1 MDRKQEYDA
10 LMQELR
16 QTPPALEGTLDRA
29 LDRRRARRRKLR
41 PLRSLAAAA
50 AIFVLLVNVSIPFA
64 QACAHIPVLG
74 WLAQAVCFSH
84 SLSSAVEHD
93 WVQKVDQTQSDNGYT
108 LTLED
113 LIVDQK
119 QIHLFYTL
127 DWEDPACEY
136 AMVLVDGERLSP
148 RPSVLSDSVNGPQ
161 DAGHIVLD
169 YREGQVPDR
178 LDLGLTV
185 RSNGDGAPAARF
197 RFQVTLDPALTA
209 AGQIRPV
216 EQWVELD
223 GQQIYVDRLEI
234 YPTHARLMLRD
245 HPDNTA
251 RLVSLLCH
259 LEDETGRRY
268 EREGGLSGFSDP
280 DTGFL
285 TELRLSSPYFQQP
298 EQLTLCITG
307 AAWQDPEEAEVTV
320 DLTAGTAAGLPEEIR
335 LTRVDEEPDRT
346 VLYFQSPVPSA
357 LLPQHFSWTC
367 RSPEGEWHVTE
378 GGSGTDQDT
387 GPETEDLHLIDYP
400 WDQVTLTLNWT
411 RFSPLDVSLPIPK
424 AEQKGSF

>member
-1 MDRKQEYDA
+1 M
-10 LMQELR
+10 
-16 QTPPALEGTLDRA
+16 DRA
-29 LDRRRARRRKLR
+29 LARRQARRRRLR

-50 AIFVLLVNVSIPFA
+50 AVFVLLVNVSTPFA

-93 WVQKVDQTQSDNGYT
+93 WVQKVDQTQRDSGYT
-108 LTLED
+108 LTLEN

-119 QIHLFYTL
+119 QVHLFYTL
-127 DWEDPACEY
+127 VWEDPACEY
-136 AMVLVDGERLSP
+136 AMVYVDSERLSP

-169 YREGQVPDR
+169 YREEQVPDR
-178 LDLGLTV
+178 LDLKLTV
-185 RSNGDGAPAARF
+185 RPNGDGSPTARF
-197 RFQVTLDPALTA
+197 RFQVTLDPSLTA
-209 AGQIRPV
+209 VGQILPV

-223 GQQIYVDRLEI
+223 GQQICVDRLEI

-245 HPDNTA
+245 CPDNTA

-259 LEDETGRRY
+259 LEDETGRQY

-285 TELRLSSPYFQQP
+285 TELRLASPYFQQP
-298 EQLTLCITG
+298 ERLTLRITG
-307 AAWQDPEEAEVTV
+307 AVWQDPEEAEVAV
-320 DLTAGTAAGLPEEIR
+320 DLAAGTAAGLPEEVR
-335 LTRVDEEPDRT
+335 LTGVDQEPDRT
-346 VLYFQSPVPSA
+346 VLYFQYPVPPA
-357 LLPQHFSWTC
+357 LLPQRFSWTC
-367 RSPEGEWHVTE
+367 RSPEGEWQVTE
-378 GGSGTDQDT
+378 GGSGTDTDT
-387 GPETEDLHLIDYP
+387 GLETEDLHLIGYP

-411 RFSPLDVSLPIPK
+411 RFTPLDVSLPLP
-424 AEQKGSF
+424 AANQE

>member
-16 QTPPALEGTLDRA
+16 HTPPALEGTMDRA
-29 LDRRRARRRKLR
+29 LARRQARRRRLR
-41 PLRSLAAAA
+41 PLRSLAAATA
-50 AIFVLLVNVSIPFA
+50 VFVLLVNVSTPFA

-93 WVQKVDQTQSDNGYT
+93 WVQKVDQTQRDSGYT
-108 LTLED
+108 LTLEN

-119 QIHLFYTL
+119 QVHLFYTL
-127 DWEDPACEY
+127 VWEDPACEY
-136 AMVLVDGERLSP
+136 AMVYVDSERLSP

-169 YREGQVPDR
+169 YREEQVPDR
-178 LDLGLTV
+178 LDLNLTV
-185 RSNGDGAPAARF
+185 RPNGDGSPAARF
-197 RFQVTLDPALTA
+197 RFQVTLDPSLTA
-209 AGQIRPV
+209 VGQILPV

-223 GQQIYVDRLEI
+223 GQQICVDRLEI

-245 HPDNTA
+245 CPDNTA

-259 LEDETGRRY
+259 LEDETGRQY

-285 TELRLSSPYFQQP
+285 TELRLASPYFQQP
-298 EQLTLCITG
+298 ERLTLRITG
-307 AAWQDPEEAEVTV
+307 AVWQDPEEAEVAV
-320 DLTAGTAAGLPEEIR
+320 DLAAGTAAGLPEEVR
-335 LTRVDEEPDRT
+335 LTGVDQEPDRT
-346 VLYFQSPVPSA
+346 VLYFQYPVPPA
-357 LLPQHFSWTC
+357 LLPQRFSWTC
-367 RSPEGEWHVTE
+367 RSPEGEWQVTE
-378 GGSGTDQDT
+378 GGSGTDTDT
-387 GPETEDLHLIDYP
+387 GLKTEDLHLIGYP

-411 RFSPLDVSLPIPK
+411 RFTPLDVSLPLP
-424 AEQKGSF
+424 AANQE

>member
-16 QTPPALEGTLDRA
+16 HTPPALEGTLDRA
-29 LDRRRARRRKLR
+29 LARRQARRRRLR

-50 AIFVLLVNVSIPFA
+50 AVFVLLVNVSTPFA

-93 WVQKVDQTQSDNGYT
+93 WVQKVDQTQRDSGYT
-108 LTLED
+108 LTLEN

-119 QIHLFYTL
+119 QVHLFYTL
-127 DWEDPACEY
+127 AWEDPACEY
-136 AMVLVDGERLSP
+136 AMVYVDSERLSP

-169 YREGQVPDR
+169 YREEQVPDR
-178 LDLGLTV
+178 LDLNLTV
-185 RSNGDGAPAARF
+185 RPNGDGSPAARF
-197 RFQVTLDPALTA
+197 RFQVTLDPSLTA
-209 AGQIRPV
+209 VGQILPV

-223 GQQIYVDRLEI
+223 GQQICVDRLEI

-245 HPDNTA
+245 CPDNTA

-259 LEDETGRRY
+259 LEDETGRQY

-285 TELRLSSPYFQQP
+285 TKLRLASPYFQQP
-298 EQLTLCITG
+298 ERLTLRITG
-307 AAWQDPEEAEVTV
+307 AVWQDPEEAEVTV
-320 DLTAGTAAGLPEEIR
+320 DLAAGTAAGLPEEVR
-335 LTRVDEEPDRT
+335 LTGVDEEPDRT
-346 VLYFQSPVPSA
+346 VLYFQYPVPPA
-357 LLPQHFSWTC
+357 LLPQRFSWTC
-367 RSPEGEWHVTE
+367 RSPEGEWQVTE
-378 GGSGTDQDT
+378 GGSGTDTDT
-387 GPETEDLHLIDYP
+387 GLETEDLHLIGYP

-411 RFSPLDVSLPIPK
+411 RFTPLDVSLPLP
-424 AEQKGSF
+424 AANQE

>member
-1 MDRKQEYDA
+1 MDRKQEYDT

-50 AIFVLLVNVSIPFA
+50 AVFVLLVNVSIPFA
-64 QACAHIPVLG
+64 QACTHIPVLG

-93 WVQKVDQTQSDNGYT
+93 WVQKVEQTQRDNGYT

-119 QIHLFYTL
+119 QIHFFYTL

-136 AMVLVDGERLSP
+136 AMVLVDGDRLSP
-148 RPSVLSDSVNGPQ
+148 RPTVLSDSVEGPQ

-178 LDLGLTV
+178 LDLVLTV
-185 RSNGDGAPAARF
+185 RPNGDGSPAARF
-197 RFQVTLDPALTA
+197 RFQVALDPSLTA
-209 AGQIRPV
+209 VGQVRPV

-223 GQQIYVDRLEI
+223 GQQIYVDCLEI
-234 YPTHARLMLRD
+234 YPTHARLLLRD

-268 EREGGLSGFSDP
+268 ER
-280 DTGFL
+280 
-285 TELRLSSPYFQQP
+285 
-298 EQLTLCITG
+298 
-307 AAWQDPEEAEVTV
+307 
-320 DLTAGTAAGLPEEIR
+320 
-335 LTRVDEEPDRT
+335 
-346 VLYFQSPVPSA
+346 
-357 LLPQHFSWTC
+357 
-367 RSPEGEWHVTE
+367 
-378 GGSGTDQDT
+378 
-387 GPETEDLHLIDYP
+387 
-400 WDQVTLTLNWT
+400 
-411 RFSPLDVSLPIPK
+411 
-424 AEQKGSF
+424 

>member
-16 QTPPALEGTLDRA
+16 HTPPALEGTLDRA
-29 LDRRRARRRKLR
+29 MARRQARRRRLR

-50 AIFVLLVNVSIPFA
+50 AVFVLLVNVSTPFA

-93 WVQKVDQTQSDNGYT
+93 WVQKVDQTQRDSGYT
-108 LTLED
+108 LTLEN

-119 QIHLFYTL
+119 QVHLFYTL
-127 DWEDPACEY
+127 AWEDPACEY
-136 AMVLVDGERLSP
+136 AMVYVDSERLSP

-169 YREGQVPDR
+169 YREEQVPDR
-178 LDLGLTV
+178 LDLDLTV
-185 RSNGDGAPAARF
+185 RPNGDGSPAARF
-197 RFQVTLDPALTA
+197 RFQVTLDPSLTA
-209 AGQIRPV
+209 VGQILPV

-223 GQQIYVDRLEI
+223 GQQICVDRLEI

-245 HPDNTA
+245 RPDNTA

-259 LEDETGRRY
+259 LEDETGRQY

-285 TELRLSSPYFQQP
+285 TELRLASPYFQQP
-298 EQLTLCITG
+298 ERLTLRITG
-307 AAWQDPEEAEVTV
+307 AVWQDPEEAEVTV
-320 DLTAGTAAGLPEEIR
+320 DLAAGAAAGLPEEVR
-335 LTRVDEEPDRT
+335 LTRVDQEPDRT
-346 VLYFQSPVPSA
+346 VLYFQYPVPPA
-357 LLPQHFSWTC
+357 LLPQRFSWTC
-367 RSPEGEWHVTE
+367 RSPEGEWQVTE
-378 GGSGTDQDT
+378 GGSNTDQDT
-387 GPETEDLHLIDYP
+387 GLETEDLHLINYP
-400 WDQVTLTLNWT
+400 WDQVALTLNWT
-411 RFSPLDVSLPIPK
+411 RFTPLEVSLPLP
-424 AEQKGSF
+424 AANQE

>member
-16 QTPPALEGTLDRA
+16 HTPPALEWTMDRA
-29 LDRRRARRRKLR
+29 LARRQARRRRLR

-50 AIFVLLVNVSIPFA
+50 AVFVLLVNVSTPFA

-93 WVQKVDQTQSDNGYT
+93 WVQKVDQTQRDSGYT
-108 LTLED
+108 LTLEN

-119 QIHLFYTL
+119 QVHLFYTL
-127 DWEDPACEY
+127 VWEDPACEY
-136 AMVLVDGERLSP
+136 AMVYVDSERLSP

-169 YREGQVPDR
+169 YREEQVPDR
-178 LDLGLTV
+178 LDLNLTV
-185 RSNGDGAPAARF
+185 HPNGDGSPAARF
-197 RFQVTLDPALTA
+197 RFQVTLDPSLTA
-209 AGQIRPV
+209 VGQILPV

-223 GQQIYVDRLEI
+223 GQQICVDRLEI

-245 HPDNTA
+245 CPDNTA

-259 LEDETGRRY
+259 LEDETGRQY

-285 TELRLSSPYFQQP
+285 TELRLASPYFQQP
-298 EQLTLCITG
+298 ERLTLRITG

-320 DLTAGTAAGLPEEIR
+320 DLAAGTAAGLPEEVR
-335 LTRVDEEPDRT
+335 LTGVDQEPDRT
-346 VLYFQSPVPSA
+346 VLYFQYPVPPA
-357 LLPQHFSWTC
+357 LLPQRFSWTC
-367 RSPEGEWHVTE
+367 RSPEGEWQVTE
-378 GGSGTDQDT
+378 GGSGTDTDT
-387 GPETEDLHLIDYP
+387 GLKTEDLHLIGYP

-411 RFSPLDVSLPIPK
+411 RFTPLDVSLPLP
-424 AEQKGSF
+424 AANQE

>member
-1 MDRKQEYDA
+1 MDRKQEYDT

-41 PLRSLAAAA
+41 PLRSLATAAA
-50 AIFVLLVNVSIPFA
+50 VFVLLVNVSIPFA
-64 QACAHIPVLG
+64 QACTHIPVLG

-93 WVQKVDQTQSDNGYT
+93 WVQKVEQTQRDNGYT

-136 AMVLVDGERLSP
+136 AMVLVDGDRLSP
-148 RPSVLSDSVNGPQ
+148 RPTVLSDSVEGPQ
-161 DAGHIVLD
+161 D
-169 YREGQVPDR
+169 GQVPDR
-178 LDLGLTV
+178 LDLVLTV
-185 RSNGDGAPAARF
+185 RPNGDGSPAARF
-197 RFQVTLDPALTA
+197 RFQVALDPSLTA
-209 AGQIRPV
+209 VGQVRPV

-223 GQQIYVDRLEI
+223 GQQIYVDCLEI
-234 YPTHARLMLRD
+234 YPTHARLLLRD

-268 EREGGLSGFSDP
+268 EREGGLSSFSDP

-285 TELRLSSPYFQQP
+285 TELRLSSPYVQQP
-298 EQLTLCITG
+298 ERLTLCITG
-307 AAWQDPEEAEVTV
+307 AAWQDPGEAEVTV
-320 DLTAGTAAGLPEEIR
+320 DLTAGTAAGLPEGVR
-335 LTRVDEEPDRT
+335 LIQVDQEPDRT
-346 VLYFQSPVPSA
+346 VLYFQSSAPSV
-357 LLPQHFSWTC
+357 LLPQRFSWTC

-387 GPETEDLHLIDYP
+387 GLETEDLHLIGYP

-411 RFSPLDVSLPIPK
+411 RFSPLDVSLTLP
-424 AEQKGSF
+424 AVE

>member
-1 MDRKQEYDA
+1 MDRKQEYDT

-50 AIFVLLVNVSIPFA
+50 AVFVLLVNVSIPFA
-64 QACAHIPVLG
+64 QACTHIPVLG

-93 WVQKVDQTQSDNGYT
+93 WVQKVEQTQRDNGYT

-136 AMVLVDGERLSP
+136 AMVLVDGDRLSP
-148 RPSVLSDSVNGPQ
+148 RPTVLSDSVEGPQ

-178 LDLGLTV
+178 LDLVLTV
-185 RSNGDGAPAARF
+185 RPNGDGSPAARF
-197 RFQVTLDPALTA
+197 RFQVALDPSLTA
-209 AGQIRPV
+209 VGQVRPV

-223 GQQIYVDRLEI
+223 GQQIYVDCLEI
-234 YPTHARLMLRD
+234 YPTHARLLLRD

-268 EREGGLSGFSDP
+268 EREGGLSSFSDP

-298 EQLTLCITG
+298 ERLTLCITG
-307 AAWQDPEEAEVTV
+307 AAWQDPGEV
-320 DLTAGTAAGLPEEIR
+320 DLTAGPAAGLPEGVR
-335 LTRVDEEPDRT
+335 LIQVDQEPDRT
-346 VLYFQSPVPSA
+346 VLYFQSSAPSV
-357 LLPQHFSWTC
+357 LLPQRFSWTC

-387 GPETEDLHLIDYP
+387 GLETEDLHLIGYP
-400 WDQVTLTLNWT
+400 WDQVTLTLNWS
-411 RFSPLDVSLPIPK
+411 RFSPLDVSLTLP
-424 AEQKGSF
+424 AVE

>member
-1 MDRKQEYDA
+1 MDRKQEYDT

-50 AIFVLLVNVSIPFA
+50 AVFVLLVNVSIPFA
-64 QACAHIPVLG
+64 QACTHIPVLG

-93 WVQKVDQTQSDNGYT
+93 WVQKVEQTQRDNGYT

-148 RPSVLSDSVNGPQ
+148 RPSVLSDSVQGPQ

-169 YREGQVPDR
+169 YREEQVPDR
-178 LDLGLTV
+178 LDLELTV
-185 RSNGDGAPAARF
+185 RPNGDGSPAARF
-197 RFQVTLDPALTA
+197 RFQVALDPSLTA
-209 AGQIRPV
+209 VGQVRPV

-223 GQQIYVDRLEI
+223 GQQIYVDCLEI
-234 YPTHARLMLRD
+234 YPTHARLLLRD

-251 RLVSLLCH
+251 RLTSLLCH

-268 EREGGLSGFSDP
+268 EREGSFSSFSDP
-280 DTGFL
+280 DNGFL
-285 TELRLSSPYFQQP
+285 TQLRLASPYFQQP
-298 EQLTLCITG
+298 ERLTLRITG
-307 AAWQDPEEAEVTV
+307 AAWQEDS
-320 DLTAGTAAGLPEEIR
+320 GTAAGLPEEIR
-335 LTRVDEEPDRT
+335 LTRVDEEADRT
-346 VLYFQSPVPSA
+346 VLYFQYPAPPA
-357 LLPQHFSWTC
+357 LLPQRFSWSC

-378 GGSGTDQDT
+378 GGSGTYQDT
-387 GPETEDLHLIDYP
+387 GLETEDLHLIDYP
-400 WDQVTLTLNWT
+400 WDQVALTLNWT
-411 RFSPLDVSLPIPK
+411 RFSPLDVSLTLP
-424 AEQKGSF
+424 AVA

>member
-1 MDRKQEYDA
+1 MDRKQEYDT

-16 QTPPALEGTLDRA
+16 HTPPALEGTLDRA
-29 LDRRRARRRKLR
+29 LARRQARRRRLR
-41 PLRSLAAAA
+41 TLRSLAAAA
-50 AIFVLLVNVSIPFA
+50 AVFVLLVNVSTPFA
-64 QACAHIPVLG
+64 QACSNIPILG

-93 WVQKVDQTQSDNGYT
+93 WVQKVDQTQRDSGYT
-108 LTLED
+108 LTLEN

-127 DWEDPACEY
+127 AWEDPACEY
-136 AMVLVDGERLSP
+136 AMVYVDSERLSP
-148 RPSVLSDSVNGPQ
+148 RPSVLSDSVNVPQ

-169 YREGQVPDR
+169 YREEQVPDR
-178 LDLGLTV
+178 LDLDLTV
-185 RSNGDGAPAARF
+185 RPNGDGSPAARF
-197 RFQVTLDPALTA
+197 RFQITLDPSLTA
-209 AGQIRPV
+209 VGQILPV

-223 GQQIYVDRLEI
+223 GQQICVDRLEI

-245 HPDNTA
+245 SPDNTA
-251 RLVSLLCH
+251 RLVSLLCR
-259 LEDETGRRY
+259 LEDETGRQY

-285 TELRLSSPYFQQP
+285 TELRLASPYFQQP
-298 EQLTLCITG
+298 ERLTLRITG
-307 AAWQDPEEAEVTV
+307 AVWQDPEEAEVTV
-320 DLTAGTAAGLPEEIR
+320 DLAAGTAAGLPEEVQ
-335 LTRVDEEPDRT
+335 LTGVDEESDRT
-346 VLYFQSPVPSA
+346 VLYFQYPAPPA
-357 LLPQHFSWTC
+357 LLPQRFSWTC

-387 GPETEDLHLIDYP
+387 GLETEDLHLIGYP

-411 RFSPLDVSLPIPK
+411 RFSPLDVSLTLP
-424 AEQKGSF
+424 AVE

>member
-1 MDRKQEYDA
+1 MDRKQEYDV

-16 QTPPALEGTLDRA
+16 HTPPALEGTLDRA
-29 LDRRRARRRKLR
+29 LARRQARRRRLR

-50 AIFVLLVNVSIPFA
+50 AVFVLLVNVSTPFA
-64 QACAHIPVLG
+64 QACANIPVLG

-108 LTLED
+108 LTLEN
-113 LIVDQK
+113 LIVDRK
-119 QIHLFYTL
+119 QVHLFYTL
-127 DWEDPACEY
+127 AWEDPACEY
-136 AMVLVDGERLSP
+136 AMVYVDSGCLSP

-169 YREGQVPDR
+169 YREEQVPDR
-178 LDLGLTV
+178 LDLALTV
-185 RSNGDGAPAARF
+185 RPNGDGSPAARF
-197 RFQVTLDPALTA
+197 RFQVTLDPSLTA
-209 AGQIRPV
+209 VGQILPV

-223 GQQIYVDRLEI
+223 GQQICVDRLEI

-245 HPDNTA
+245 RPDNTA
-251 RLVSLLCH
+251 RLVSLLCC
-259 LEDETGRRY
+259 LEDEKGRQY
-268 EREGGLSGFSDP
+268 EREAGLSGFSDP

-298 EQLTLCITG
+298 ERLTLRITG

-320 DLTAGTAAGLPEEIR
+320 DLAAGAAAGLPEEVR
-335 LTRVDEEPDRT
+335 LTGVDQEPDRT
-346 VLYFQSPVPSA
+346 VLYFQYPAPPA
-357 LLPQHFSWTC
+357 LLPQRFSWTC
-367 RSPEGEWHVTE
+367 RSPEGEWQVTE
-378 GGSGTDQDT
+378 GGSSANEDT
-387 GPETEDLHLIDYP
+387 GLNTEDLHLINYP

-411 RFSPLDVSLPIPK
+411 RFTPLEVSLPLP
-424 AEQKGSF
+424 AANQE

>member
-1 MDRKQEYDA
+1 MDRKQEYDT

-50 AIFVLLVNVSIPFA
+50 AVFVLLVNVSIPFA
-64 QACAHIPVLG
+64 QACTHIPVLG

-93 WVQKVDQTQSDNGYT
+93 WVQKVEQTQRDNGYT

-136 AMVLVDGERLSP
+136 AMVLVDGDRLSP
-148 RPSVLSDSVNGPQ
+148 RPTVLSDSVEGPQ

-178 LDLGLTV
+178 LDLVLTV
-185 RSNGDGAPAARF
+185 RPNGDGSPAARF
-197 RFQVTLDPALTA
+197 RFQVALDPSLTA
-209 AGQIRPV
+209 VGQVRPV

-223 GQQIYVDRLEI
+223 GQQIYVDCLEI
-234 YPTHARLMLRD
+234 YPTHARLLLRD

-268 EREGGLSGFSDP
+268 EREGGLSSFSDP

-298 EQLTLCITG
+298 ERLTLCITG
-307 AAWQDPEEAEVTV
+307 AA
-320 DLTAGTAAGLPEEIR
+320 AGLPEGVR
-335 LTRVDEEPDRT
+335 LIQVDQEPDRT
-346 VLYFQSPVPSA
+346 VLYFQSSAPSV
-357 LLPQHFSWTC
+357 LLPQRFSWTC

-387 GPETEDLHLIDYP
+387 GLETEDLHLIGYP

-411 RFSPLDVSLPIPK
+411 RFSPLDVSLTLP
-424 AEQKGSF
+424 AVE

>member
-1 MDRKQEYDA
+1 MYRKQEYDA

-16 QTPPALEGTLDRA
+16 HTPPALEGTMDRA
-29 LDRRRARRRKLR
+29 LARRQARRRRLR

-50 AIFVLLVNVSIPFA
+50 AVFVLLVNVSTPFA

-93 WVQKVDQTQSDNGYT
+93 WVQKVDQTQRDSGYT
-108 LTLED
+108 LTLEN

-119 QIHLFYTL
+119 QVHLFYTL
-127 DWEDPACEY
+127 VWEDPACEY
-136 AMVLVDGERLSP
+136 AMVYVDSERLSP

-169 YREGQVPDR
+169 YREEQVPDR
-178 LDLGLTV
+178 LDLKLTV
-185 RSNGDGAPAARF
+185 RPNGDGSPTARF
-197 RFQVTLDPALTA
+197 RFQVTLDPSLTA
-209 AGQIRPV
+209 VGQILPV

-223 GQQIYVDRLEI
+223 GQQICVDRLEI

-245 HPDNTA
+245 CPDNTA

-259 LEDETGRRY
+259 LEDETGRQY

-285 TELRLSSPYFQQP
+285 TELRLASPYFQQP
-298 EQLTLCITG
+298 ERLTLRITG
-307 AAWQDPEEAEVTV
+307 AVWQDPEEAEVAV
-320 DLTAGTAAGLPEEIR
+320 DLAAGTAAGLPEEVR
-335 LTRVDEEPDRT
+335 LTGVDQEPDRT
-346 VLYFQSPVPSA
+346 VLYFQYPVPPA
-357 LLPQHFSWTC
+357 LLPQRFSWTC
-367 RSPEGEWHVTE
+367 RSPEGEWQVTE
-378 GGSGTDQDT
+378 GGSGTDTDT
-387 GPETEDLHLIDYP
+387 GLETEDLHLIGYP

-411 RFSPLDVSLPIPK
+411 RFTPLDVSLPLP
-424 AEQKGSF
+424 AANQE

>member
-10 LMQELR
+10 LTQELR
-16 QTPPALEGTLDRA
+16 QTPPALDGTLDRA
-29 LDRRRARRRKLR
+29 LERRRTRRRRLW

-50 AIFVLLVNVSIPFA
+50 AVFVLLVNVSTPFA
-64 QACAHIPVLG
+64 QACAHIPVLS

-93 WVQKVDQTQSDNGYT
+93 WVQKVDQTQSDSCYT

-127 DWEDPACEY
+127 AWEDPSCEY
-136 AMVLVDGERLSP
+136 AMVYVDGGRLSP

-169 YREGQVPDR
+169 YREEQVPDR
-178 LDLGLTV
+178 LDLELTV
-185 RSNGDGAPAARF
+185 HPNGDGPPAARF

-234 YPTHARLMLRD
+234 YPTHARLLLED

-251 RLVSLLCH
+251 RLTSLLCH
-259 LEDETGRRY
+259 LEDETGQRY
-268 EREGGLSGFSDP
+268 EREGSFSSFSDP
-280 DTGFL
+280 DNGFL
-285 TELRLSSPYFQQP
+285 TQLRLASPYFQQP
-298 EQLTLCITG
+298 ERLTLRITG
-307 AAWQDPEEAEVTV
+307 AAWQEPDKAEVTV
-320 DLTAGTAAGLPEEIR
+320 DLASGTAAGLPEEIR
-335 LTRVDEEPDRT
+335 LTRVDEEAGRT
-346 VLYFQSPVPSA
+346 VLYF
-357 LLPQHFSWTC
+357 
-367 RSPEGEWHVTE
+367 
-378 GGSGTDQDT
+378 
-387 GPETEDLHLIDYP
+387 
-400 WDQVTLTLNWT
+400 
-411 RFSPLDVSLPIPK
+411 
-424 AEQKGSF
+424 